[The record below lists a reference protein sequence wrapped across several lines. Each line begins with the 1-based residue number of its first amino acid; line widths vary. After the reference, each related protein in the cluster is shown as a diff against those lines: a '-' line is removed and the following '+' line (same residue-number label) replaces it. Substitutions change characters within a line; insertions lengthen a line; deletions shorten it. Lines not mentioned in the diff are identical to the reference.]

1 MVGTSN
7 FYRFLLHGHWD
18 GGRFFLT
25 KGTTDMTWYDLMKAS
40 SKGFLWTKHFTTPGF
55 VSSVIQRVLPMG
67 NPPWPGN
74 LLWEY
79 VCIFGGKSEVRKICV
94 CVQDCIQATLTLV
107 VIGSG
112 RTEIV
117 RLRKK
122 SCTILDGW
130 HLINRLWIVAFTT
143 YQLVQD
149 FATIHSTRYPLVI

>member
-1 MVGTSN
+1 MAIEMVVDFFWPRG
-7 FYRFLLHGHWD
+7 LLIWP
-18 GGRFFLT
+18 
-25 KGTTDMTWYDLMKAS
+25 DMTWWRHPARDFCEPSISLPLGLFRRWFNEFCQWEIHHDRGICCGNMFV
-40 SKGFLWTKHFTTPGF
+40 FLG
-55 VSSVIQRVLPMG
+55 G
-67 NPPWPGN
+67 NPKSAK
-74 LLWEY
+74 Y
-79 VCIFGGKSEVRKICV
+79 VCV

-112 RTEIV
+112 RTENSAV
-117 RLRKK
+117 AKK

>member
-1 MVGTSN
+1 MAIEMVVDFFWPRGLLIWPDEGIQQGIFVNQAFHYPWVCFVGDSTSFAN
-7 FYRFLLHGHWD
+7 
-18 GGRFFLT
+18 
-25 KGTTDMTWYDLMKAS
+25 
-40 SKGFLWTKHFTTPGF
+40 
-55 VSSVIQRVLPMG
+55 
-67 NPPWPGN
+67 
-74 LLWEY
+74 
-79 VCIFGGKSEVRKICV
+79 GKSTMTGESVVGICLYFWGEIRSPQNMCV

-112 RTEIV
+112 RTENSAV
-117 RLRKK
+117 AKK